1 MSDKSN
7 QAQLSLDIENFLKYL
22 KRRRTEWDSFYEEL
36 ADLILDFKQMY
47 DPDYEYT
54 GYLKLFIIL
63 YFDLTS
69 IDYGF
74 DSLCEELEN
83 LGFNE
88 IRSWFLDMY
97 DCFEKDYQNIELQK
111 KENQNELRRYCESI
125 VDRYSRILV
134 VRVDLGYLKEYQSRI
149 KVDDLYFDLDKLVNK
164 IQNKDGIFKHVIGYA
179 WGLEQ
184 GGKSKGYHCH
194 LAVIYDTAY
203 RHPSAR
209 HWGDEII
216 KLWEEITSDYGQGYN
231 CYNRERVTELRN
243 KNQLGIGLIYRKD
256 ADQVKNFIDA
266 MSYLTDPDKKT
277 DQYLRVKPTGRRTFG
292 KGQMREK
299 RSRR

>member
-1 MSDKSN
+1 M
-7 QAQLSLDIENFLKYL
+7 
-22 KRRRTEWDSFYEEL
+22 
-36 ADLILDFKQMY
+36 
-47 DPDYEYT
+47 
-54 GYLKLFIIL
+54 
-63 YFDLTS
+63 
-69 IDYGF
+69 
-74 DSLCEELEN
+74 
-83 LGFNE
+83 
-88 IRSWFLDMY
+88 
-97 DCFEKDYQNIELQK
+97 
-111 KENQNELRRYCESI
+111 
-125 VDRYSRILV
+125 
-134 VRVDLGYLKEYQSRI
+134 RVDLGYLKEYQSRI

>member
-97 DCFEKDYQNIELQK
+97 DCFEKDYQNIEL
-111 KENQNELRRYCESI
+111 
-125 VDRYSRILV
+125 
-134 VRVDLGYLKEYQSRI
+134 
-149 KVDDLYFDLDKLVNK
+149 
-164 IQNKDGIFKHVIGYA
+164 
-179 WGLEQ
+179 
-184 GGKSKGYHCH
+184 
-194 LAVIYDTAY
+194 
-203 RHPSAR
+203 
-209 HWGDEII
+209 
-216 KLWEEITSDYGQGYN
+216 
-231 CYNRERVTELRN
+231 
-243 KNQLGIGLIYRKD
+243 
-256 ADQVKNFIDA
+256 
-266 MSYLTDPDKKT
+266 
-277 DQYLRVKPTGRRTFG
+277 
-292 KGQMREK
+292 
-299 RSRR
+299 